1 MTHARLPLLLSA
13 ALALLATAPAARAAD
28 DTLFR
33 GVEDGGAR
41 AFTLTP
47 GDALALRA
55 EAADD
60 AEPSGRVEPGVVL
73 DNLGCEA
80 GEAGPWCLVQ
90 PLGGGPVGFV
100 AAARL
105 QGAVGPDGAIPRG
118 PDTSALRLGQGEAD
132 ARGELPCARH
142 AGQPTNA
149 CAFVVT
155 RAGSGDASVRVT
167 HPDGLQR
174 LIWFRM
180 GRAIGVGDSEASPA
194 GAFSTRREADLTFV
208 QVGSERYEIPDAVVL
223 GG

>member
-13 ALALLATAPAARAAD
+13 ALALLAAPPARAD

-33 GVEDGGAR
+33 SVDDNGAR

-55 EAADD
+55 QAVEG
-60 AEPSGRVEPGVVL
+60 AEPSGRVEPGAVL

-80 GEAGPWCLVQ
+80 GEGGTWCLVQ

-100 AAARL
+100 PAARL
-105 QGAVGPDGAIPRG
+105 QGAVGPDGAVPRG
-118 PDTSALRLGQGEAD
+118 PDTSALRLGQGEVD
-132 ARGELPCARH
+132 ASGELPCARH
-142 AGQPTNA
+142 AGQPTTG

-155 RAGSGDASVRVT
+155 RAGGGDAAVRVT

-208 QVGSERYEIPDAVVL
+208 QAGTERYEIPDAVVL